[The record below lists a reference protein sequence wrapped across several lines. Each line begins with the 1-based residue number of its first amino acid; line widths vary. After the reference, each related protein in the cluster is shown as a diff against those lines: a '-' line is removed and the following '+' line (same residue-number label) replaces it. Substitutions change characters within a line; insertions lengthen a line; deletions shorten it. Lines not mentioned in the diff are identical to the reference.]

1 MRGERITRLGPVPL
15 GGDSEGKGAHTDRA
29 HLEGEQ
35 AESQAG
41 QPSSGVLRGR
51 VGDKA
56 AEGAG
61 ELLGKI

>member
-1 MRGERITRLGPVPL
+1 MPL

-41 QPSSGVLRGR
+41 QPSSGVPCI
-51 VGDKA
+51 GDKA
-56 AEGAG
+56 AELAG

>member
-1 MRGERITRLGPVPL
+1 MPL

>member
-29 HLEGEQ
+29 RLGGGQ

-41 QPSSGVLRGR
+41 QPRSGVPC

-56 AEGAG
+56 AELAG

>member
-1 MRGERITRLGPVPL
+1 MPL

-29 HLEGEQ
+29 RLGGGQ

-41 QPSSGVLRGR
+41 QPRSGVPC

-56 AEGAG
+56 AELAG